1 MASELVKLTEY
12 GYGQLE
18 LNLVAFPR
26 TGRVVAQ
33 YKAGNTF
40 IGASREED
48 IPVEN
53 GMLLKV
59 DGVNRCVD
67 MAAPAVGN
75 IYALNYSTEHM
86 YDERTY
92 RLADYKLN
100 PVDDF
105 YPRLGYLDIG
115 DKFTTN
121 TVCIQAEVEEG
132 ASKKDKAAAAKEAIE
147 TAMKAGVVFGG
158 AGADGYIK
166 LNTTAD
172 EFIAGP
178 LLRVVELYTMPDGQ
192 PAVKLEV
199 IRA

>member
-1 MASELVKLTEY
+1 MALVKLTEY

-33 YKAGNTF
+33 YKAGPSF
-40 IGASREED
+40 IGAEKKDNKPLEC
-48 IPVEN
+48 

-59 DGVNRCVD
+59 DGVNRCVE
-67 MAAPAVGN
+67 MAAPVAGD

-86 YDERTY
+86 YDERVY
-92 RLADYKLN
+92 RLADYKLD

-121 TVCIQAEVEEG
+121 CVCYNTEKKVEE
-132 ASKKDKAAAAKEAIE
+132 AWTELKTEFEAGKTI
-147 TAMKAGVVFGG
+147 FGG
-158 AGADGYIK
+158 ACENGYIELVVNSAEK
-166 LNTTAD
+166 
-172 EFIAGP
+172 FVAGP
-178 LLRVVELYTMPDGQ
+178 VLRVVQIYTMPDGQ

-199 IRA
+199 IKA

>member
-1 MASELVKLTEY
+1 MKLVDY

-33 YKAGNTF
+33 YKAGQSF
-40 IGASREED
+40 IGATRNED
-48 IPVEN
+48 KPLEN

-67 MAAPAVGN
+67 MAAPTKAGD

-92 RLADYKLN
+92 RLADFKLN

-121 TVCIQAEVEEG
+121 CVSYETEATSVAEAWVEVEKDFAKGLLGVPSANGYIELVAEVP
-132 ASKKDKAAAAKEAIE
+132 E
-147 TAMKAGVVFGG
+147 TVV
-158 AGADGYIK
+158 
-166 LNTTAD
+166 
-172 EFIAGP
+172 AGP
-178 LLRVVELYTMPDGQ
+178 VLRVIEITTMPDGQ
-192 PAVKLEV
+192 KAVKLEV
-199 IRA
+199 IKA

>member
-1 MASELVKLTEY
+1 
-12 GYGQLE
+12 
-18 LNLVAFPR
+18 
-26 TGRVVAQ
+26 
-33 YKAGNTF
+33 
-40 IGASREED
+40 
-48 IPVEN
+48 
-53 GMLLKV
+53 MLLKV

-67 MAAPAVGN
+67 MAGEDGLKAGD

-121 TVCIQAEVEEG
+121 TVCIEATVAEN
-132 ASKKDKAAAAKEAIE
+132 ATKKEKADAAKEAIE
-147 TAMKAGVVFGG
+147 KAMKDGGVVFGG
-158 AGADGYIK
+158 AGKDGYIK

-178 LLRVVELYTMPDGQ
+178 LLRVVELYEMPDGQ

>member
-1 MASELVKLTEY
+1 MALLKLTKENE
-12 GYGQLE
+12 YGQLE

-33 YKAGNTF
+33 HKP
-40 IGASREED
+40 GASFAEEG
-48 IPVEN
+48 VKYLEN

-59 DGVNRCVD
+59 DGIKRTVEVG
-67 MAAPAVGN
+67 APKAGD

-92 RLADYKLN
+92 RLADFKLN
-100 PVDDF
+100 LTDDF

-121 TVCIQAEVEEG
+121 CVCIETEEASAAEAIDKAVKAGTVLFGG
-132 ASKKDKAAAAKEAIE
+132 ASK
-147 TAMKAGVVFGG
+147 
-158 AGADGYIK
+158 DGYIK
-166 LNTTAD
+166 LSTSAE
-172 EFIAGP
+172 EFVAGP
-178 LLRVVELYTMPDGQ
+178 LLRVIEYYTMPDGQ
-192 PAVKLEV
+192 PAVKLEA